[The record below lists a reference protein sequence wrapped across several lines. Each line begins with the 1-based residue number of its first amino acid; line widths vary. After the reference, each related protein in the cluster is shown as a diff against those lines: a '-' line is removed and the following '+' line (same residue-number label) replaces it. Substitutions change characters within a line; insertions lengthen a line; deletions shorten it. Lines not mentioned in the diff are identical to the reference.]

1 MTEFSNKR
9 VRRSPEEAR
18 TAILDA
24 AEPIVFEV
32 GPAGLRVAAVAKKA
46 GMAHPNILHHFGSRE
61 GLLRALAARVFER
74 ATARVSDAIVA
85 SFASPPEDLVQG
97 VAAVLDAVYH
107 DTQGRLVAWLV
118 LSDLLDEDDAP
129 EFGPLVDVAHQWR
142 VQTFG
147 ASDPVDT
154 RRVILLGAT
163 AMLGH
168 ATIGEGVAK
177 GLGLPDE
184 PTGSPSAFALWLA
197 ELLITREG

>member
-1 MTEFSNKR
+1 MSQPANKR

-24 AEPIVFEV
+24 AEPIVVEV
-32 GPAGLRVAAVAKKA
+32 GPAGLRVAAVAKRA

-74 ATARVSDAIVA
+74 ATARVSEAIA
-85 SFASPPEDLVQG
+85 PSFASPPEDRIGAL
-97 VAAVLDAVYH
+97 AAVLDAVYR

-118 LSDLLDEDDAP
+118 LSDLLDEGDIP
-129 EFGPLVDVAHQWR
+129 EFEPLVDIAHQWR
-142 VQTFG
+142 VHNFG
-147 ASDPVDT
+147 PKDPVDT
-154 RRVILLGAT
+154 RRVILLGAS

-168 ATIGEGVAK
+168 AIIGEGVAK

-184 PTGSPSAFALWLA
+184 ILS
-197 ELLITREG
+197 REVVGGA